1 MRALE
6 VTAFGTPDVLRLV
19 HRPDPEPRPGT
30 VRVRIH
36 ATIVNP
42 VDCWVRRGTM
52 ANRTPNLS
60 FPFTLG
66 FDIAGTVLDDTD
78 VFTAGQRVIGL
89 YPWFVEGTGK
99 GANAEIIHADPRWLA
114 PLPDSVDWATAA
126 TVPLNSLTARQSLY
140 LLDYTPGDT
149 VLVTGASGAVGSFA
163 SQFAVADGAE
173 VVAVASADDK
183 AYVTS
188 LGVKHVLSRDEPQ
201 RLVEAV
207 RKVTPNG
214 VDRVFDAAL
223 IGAPLL
229 GAVRDGGSFVS
240 AVEAVAPAPE
250 RGITVRGVHAVPDSA
265 QLSDIIRRVAAGELT
280 TRIAEVLP
288 VEDGAEAHRRIE
300 AGGLRGKLVLT
311 F

>member
-1 MRALE
+1 MRAVE

-19 HRPDPEPRPGT
+19 DRPDPEPRPGA

-42 VDCWVRRGTM
+42 VDSWVRRGTM
-52 ANRTPNLS
+52 AHRTPHLP

-78 VFTAGQRVIGL
+78 AFTAGQRVIGL
-89 YPWFVEGTGK
+89 YPWLVEGTGK
-99 GANAEIIHADPRWLA
+99 GTNAEIVHADPRWLA
-114 PLPDSVDWATAA
+114 PLPQSVDWATAA
-126 TVPLNSLTARQSLY
+126 TVPLNSLTARQSLD
-140 LLDYTPGDT
+140 LLGCAPGET

-163 SQFAVADGAE
+163 AQLAAADGAK
-173 VVAVASADDK
+173 VVAVASAGDE
-183 AYVTS
+183 AYVTA
-188 LGVKHVLSRDEPQ
+188 LGVQYVLSREDPH

-207 RKVTPNG
+207 RKVAPNG
-214 VDRVFDAAL
+214 VDRAFDAAL

-229 GAVRDGGSFVS
+229 GAVRAGGGFLS
-240 AVEAVAPAPE
+240 AVEAAAPAPE
-250 RGITVRGVHAVPDSA
+250 RGITVTGVHAKPDAA
-265 QLSDIIRRVAAGELT
+265 QLTDLIRRVVAGELT
-280 TRIAEVLP
+280 TRIADVLP
-288 VEDGAEAHRRIE
+288 IEHSAQAHRRLE